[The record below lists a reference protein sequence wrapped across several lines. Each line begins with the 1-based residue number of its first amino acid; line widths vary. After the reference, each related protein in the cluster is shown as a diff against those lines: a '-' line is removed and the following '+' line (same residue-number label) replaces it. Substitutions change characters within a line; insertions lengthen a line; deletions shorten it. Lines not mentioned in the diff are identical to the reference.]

1 MRKPTRIIYTTDLSL
16 RDKHKPGLHRSV
28 FFGEIELA
36 DEIVTDM
43 PAVRDMYTEAGV
55 NVVWIGRKPRKK
67 KAVKDVGLRDDSG
80 S

>member
-36 DEIVTDM
+36 DEVVTDM
-43 PAVRDMYTEAGV
+43 PAVRDAYTEAGV
-55 NVVWIGRKPRKK
+55 DVVWIGKRKK
-67 KAVKDVGLRDDSG
+67 KAVKKHVGLRDSDG